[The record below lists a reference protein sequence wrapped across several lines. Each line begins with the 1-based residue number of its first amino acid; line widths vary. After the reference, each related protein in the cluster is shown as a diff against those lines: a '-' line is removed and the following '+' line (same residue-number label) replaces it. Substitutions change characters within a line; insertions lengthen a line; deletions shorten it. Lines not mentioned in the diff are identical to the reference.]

1 MELIVIDDDR
11 MKIML
16 SHDELYSYNID
27 ALTIDT
33 EDENTKR
40 ILYDIIDRARR
51 SAGIDAEYGRMYVQ
65 VFASCDGGCEM
76 YVTRYSELYDEEE
89 ECCVCEEKNTVHN
102 VRKKRQIFKLD
113 TLGSLVRMCRVLS
126 DSGYSD
132 RSDVYVC
139 DEGESYYIVL
149 YGDDRELCCA
159 LEFGRSVSFSGQIC
173 YLSEHSDACYLT
185 DAVERFATLCGCT
198 DF

>member
-89 ECCVCEEKNTVHN
+89 SCVCEEKNVVHN

-113 TLGSLVRMCRVLS
+113 TLGSLVRMCRALEL
-126 DSGYSD
+126 SGYSE
-132 RSDVYVC
+132 RSDVYVA
-139 DEGESYYIVL
+139 EGGEPYYIVL
-149 YGDDRELCCA
+149 YGDDRELCFA
-159 LEFGRSVSFSGQIC
+159 LEFGLPVSFSGQLC
-173 YLSEHSDACYLT
+173 YLSEHSDAYYPS
-185 DAVERFATLCGCT
+185 DAVERFASLCSCT